1 MESNRFDTL
10 TRSLSSR
17 RATLTSLLG
26 GVAALL
32 GVTSVEEAGAHN
44 PIPSCRRVADP
55 KKRRACLRRAR
66 AHIRRRHTCR
76 PQPKSITC
84 ADRCDINARNNCRTT
99 VACSCPAGEL
109 CLANK
114 VCSRFCVVPGTAEN
128 PAGDCPLGCTCGFP
142 LIEDPSV
149 LHCVPAGF
157 TCAELNLAVCTST
170 SQCPVG
176 LFCTP
181 ENPCGPSGVCIPR
194 CTL

>member
-1 MESNRFDTL
+1 MESNRFDSL

-32 GVTSVEEAGAHN
+32 GIAGVEEAAAHD
-44 PIPSCRRVADP
+44 PTPHCRRLADP

-76 PQPKSITC
+76 PQPKAVTC
-84 ADRCDINARNNCRTT
+84 TGRCNIKVRNNCRTT
-99 VACSCPAGEL
+99 VACSCPRGKL

-114 VCSRFCVVPGTAEN
+114 VCNRFCVTPGTGAN

-142 LIEDPSV
+142 TIDDPAV
-149 LHCVPAGF
+149 LHCTSVGF
-157 TCAELNLAVCTST
+157 TCQDLNLEVCTST
-170 SQCPVG
+170 SQCPAG
-176 LFCTP
+176 QFCTP
-181 ENPCGPSGVCIPR
+181 DLCGLSGVCIPR
-194 CTL
+194 CAR